1 MGDTI
6 SRKRIE
12 DLELQV
18 EHLSMQVRAL
28 QELCVRKKLF
38 TREEFKTLVHEID
51 SVDGSMDGRTT
62 RVGRPQKRG
71 D

>member
-1 MGDTI
+1 MD
-6 SRKRIE
+6 KRVAE
-12 DLELQV
+12 LEAQV
-18 EHLSMQVRAL
+18 EQLSIQCRAL
-28 QELCVRKKLF
+28 LELCVRKKVF